1 MGVSVLC
8 DSCEY
13 EFKVSNAHRGKRI
26 RCPSC
31 GDPVV
36 VGTTIDSPGS
46 RRQSS
51 SRESFHLKTI
61 RSQRQ
66 SFYARVSL
74 AAGFLTGLA
83 IVAVTAAVIL
93 KPASPA
99 KEPPVAP
106 PAPGESE
113 TVETPETRRQ
123 DDGFEAGPFSESQEA
138 AGDSTGISATAGS
151 DDKEAVAV
159 NLQGVIR
166 DETATARGKEILG
179 SLDRIVVE
187 TKVNPQDVRSSFRKL
202 INGLAE
208 DQVDAARLRR
218 VEQGT
223 AVLTIQMLIEEADN
237 RSVFRIDANV
247 SVTDAETGAIDKVW
261 ERREDV
267 GRVSKLM
274 LNRGTVPPEMEES
287 VKGFFQVFRKDIASA
302 GRVE

>member
-31 GDPVV
+31 GDPVD
-36 VGTTIDSPGS
+36 VGTTIDSPGR

-66 SFYARVSL
+66 NFYARVSL

-93 KPASPA
+93 KPVSPA

-106 PAPGESE
+106 AIPGESD
-113 TVETPETRRQ
+113 TVKTRETRTQ
-123 DDGFEAGPFSESQEA
+123 DDGFEAGPFSEPRDT
-138 AGDSTGISATAGS
+138 AGDPTDTSATGGL
-151 DDKEAVAV
+151 DDKEGVAV
-159 NLQGVIR
+159 DLQGVIR

-179 SLDRIVVE
+179 NLDRIVVE
-187 TKVNPQDVRSSFRKL
+187 TKVNPQDVRGSFRKL

-218 VEQGT
+218 VDQGT

-237 RSVFRIDANV
+237 RSVFRVDANV
-247 SVTDAETGAIDKVW
+247 SVADAETGAIDKVW
-261 ERREDV
+261 ERREDI

-274 LNRGTVPPEMEES
+274 LSRGTVPPGMEES
-287 VKGFFQVFRKDIASA
+287 VDDFFRLLRKDIASA
-302 GRVE
+302 RRAQ